1 VGGEHPTWEAF
12 WGAFELFRDPL
23 LCALAAGTV
32 LGFLSVYVVLRR
44 MVFVSA
50 AITQA
55 AAMGVAAAFFG
66 GMQIGVH
73 IDPIYGA
80 AVMSLLAT
88 LLFIADPARL
98 RFTRDSLLGMVFSV
112 CGGVAVLLA
121 SRVTQEQN
129 EIQNII
135 FGSAVV
141 VRPFDLHI
149 VSGVGATI
157 LALHLWWFRGLTFA
171 SFDPAVARVQGL
183 PTRLLGAVVFLSIGI
198 MVGVSARALGALPV
212 FAFSTLPATAALL
225 LARRRLWLTFIF
237 AGLLGGV
244 AGLGG
249 YVFAFFLEFPVGAS
263 QTVVA
268 AGIVVVALLVRLVR
282 R

>member
-1 VGGEHPTWEAF
+1 
-12 WGAFELFRDPL
+12 
-23 LCALAAGTV
+23 
-32 LGFLSVYVVLRR
+32 VYVVLRR

-50 AITQA
+50 AITEA

-66 GMQIGVH
+66 GMKIGVH

-88 LLFIADPARL
+88 LLFTAHPARL
-98 RFTRDSLLGMVFSV
+98 RLTRDSLLGMVFSV

-141 VRPFDLHI
+141 VRPF
-149 VSGVGATI
+149 VSGVGAAI

-183 PTRLLGAVVFLSIGI
+183 PTGLLGAVVFLSIGI

-212 FAFSTLPATAALL
+212 FALSTLPATAALL

-237 AGLLGGV
+237 AGILGGA
-244 AGLGG
+244 AGVGG

-268 AGIVVVALLVRLVR
+268 AGVVVVALLVRLVR